1 MLENRA
7 AEQICPS
14 ILLSSVDAGGN
25 NFVYAAFN
33 FPLIARSGGCT
44 RLADP
49 DDVKRQ
55 HTARR

>member
-7 AEQICPS
+7 TELICPS

-33 FPLIARSGGCT
+33 FPLIAR
-44 RLADP
+44 LAGVTVRP
-49 DDVKRQ
+49 
-55 HTARR
+55 T